1 MKEEAIEAFVA
12 SAIATRNDERN
23 RVFEAVLELPSVLVE
38 FEEYVK
44 VQDVLAII
52 HRGD

>member
-1 MKEEAIEAFVA
+1 MTEKEIEAFVA

-23 RVFEAVLELPSVLVE
+23 RVFEGVLELPAILHGA
-38 FEEYVK
+38 EEYVK
-44 VQDVLAII
+44 VQDVLALI

>member
-1 MKEEAIEAFVA
+1 MTEKEIEAFVA

-23 RVFEAVLELPSVLVE
+23 RVFEGILELPTLLVE
-38 FEEYVK
+38 YDEYVK
-44 VQDVLAII
+44 VQDVLALI